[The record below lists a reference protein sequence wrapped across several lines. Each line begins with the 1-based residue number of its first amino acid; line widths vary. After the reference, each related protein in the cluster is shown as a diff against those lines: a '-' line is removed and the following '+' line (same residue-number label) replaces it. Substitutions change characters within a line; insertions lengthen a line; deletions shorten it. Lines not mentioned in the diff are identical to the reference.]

1 MFTSF
6 SKETWQA
13 FKDAGR
19 AGPIHMLNLVRLR
32 EEAEYAD
39 GHKATGAEAYQR
51 YSDISAP
58 VLQKFG
64 GRIVWRGAFELMMVG
79 PSDETWDICFIAGYP
94 GVSAFVEMM
103 RDATYREAMLHRQAG
118 VLDSRLVRF
127 GAQPPGTGFAGQ
139 VSGK

>member
-1 MFTSF
+1 MYTSF

-13 FKDAGR
+13 FKGADR

-32 EEAEYAD
+32 KEAEYPD
-39 GHKATGAEAYQR
+39 GHKATGAQAYQR

-64 GRIVWRGAFELMMVG
+64 GSIVWRGAFELTMIG
-79 PSDETWDICFIAGYP
+79 PPDEAWNICFVAEYP
-94 GVSAFVEMM
+94 GVGSFVEMM
-103 RDATYREAMLHRQAG
+103 KDATYREAMVHRQAG

-127 GAQPPGTGFAGQ
+127 GVQPAGASFAR
-139 VSGK
+139 

>member
-13 FKDAGR
+13 FKDADR

-32 EEAEYAD
+32 QAAEYAD
-39 GHKATGAEAYQR
+39 GHEATGAEAYQR
-51 YSDISAP
+51 YGDISAP
-58 VLQKFG
+58 ILQKNG

-79 PSDETWDICFIAGYP
+79 PPDVSWDIAFIAEYP

-103 RDATYREAMLHRQAG
+103 RDATYREAMVHRQAA

-127 GAQPPGTGFAGQ
+127 GAQPPGTGFAG
-139 VSGK
+139 